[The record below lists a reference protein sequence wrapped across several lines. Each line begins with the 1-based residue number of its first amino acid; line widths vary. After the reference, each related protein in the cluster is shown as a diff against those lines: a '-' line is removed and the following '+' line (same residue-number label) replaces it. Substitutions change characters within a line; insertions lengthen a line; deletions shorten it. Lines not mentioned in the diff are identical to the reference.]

1 MDEKPLHS
9 PPLKTKLLFWF
20 ILGSFSVFFAEV
32 VSGSY
37 IFPYFTPWGMLVV
50 MPLYTLHI
58 LVLSYVAFSHGKPV
72 FYSLFIAGALFG
84 MYEAYIT
91 KVLWSPTWGEPIIS
105 VGGIALIESV
115 VLVLFWHPFM
125 SFIIPL
131 FAAEKLLTISSDVSV
146 LPDKFMKLANFKNL
160 LPFFAL
166 LTGLNQSANSPSP
179 VHSLLSGLSTT
190 GFLFILVYI
199 WKART
204 QDEGYTLHQLLP
216 SQKEF
221 SVLFT
226 LLISFYIVMGV
237 VLRPEALPGF
247 FPQLLIWLIYGG
259 LFVVLYRNLKESG
272 ELHSSGTLD
281 PYSPLSLKNALVLSL
296 IFTLSSALSSAAH
309 TGLFIMAAMWIAGIL
324 IGIMFLFQSI
334 KSSFIRHR

>member
-37 IFPYFTPWGMLVV
+37 IFPYFTPWGLLVV

-58 LVLSYVAFSHGKPV
+58 LVLSYVAFSRGRPV

-91 KVLWSPTWGEPIIS
+91 KVLWIPTWGAPIIS
-105 VGGIALIESV
+105 VGGIALLESV

-131 FAAEKLLTISSDVSV
+131 YAAENLLTISRDASF
-146 LPDKFMKLANFKNL
+146 LPDRFRKFVNFKNSL
-160 LPFFAL
+160 LFLAL
-166 LTGLNQSANSPSP
+166 LAGLLQSANIPSP
-179 VHSLLSGLSTT
+179 AHSLLSGLSTT
-190 GFLFILVYI
+190 GWLILLVYI
-199 WKART
+199 WKTRT
-204 QDEGYTLHQLLP
+204 NGEGYTMLQLLP

-221 SVLFT
+221 RVLFA
-226 LLISFYIVMGV
+226 LLTSFYLITGV
-237 VLRPEALPGF
+237 FIRPKALPGF

-259 LFVVLYRNLKESG
+259 LFVVLYHNLKK
-272 ELHSSGTLD
+272 SSEV
-281 PYSPLSLKNALVLSL
+281 PLSLTADSTAWFSWKTAFILSF
-296 IFTLSSALSSAAH
+296 IFTLASAISSAAH
-309 TGLFIMAAMWIAGIL
+309 TGLFFMILMWVVGGI
-324 IGIMFLFQSI
+324 IGIMFLIQSI
-334 KSSFIRHR
+334 KSSFSITN